1 MPFAR
6 SAMPSTAAPA
16 RLSPSTKGWFEMM
29 AWHKAQTLEMSS
41 GKASFRRMRQR
52 ALQMRSRAALHRVHL
67 GRRQSDLLWC
77 CEPRAPALST
87 ARESRSLGK
96 LVEDVGV
103 LVYEV
108 DGYGNHIG
116 LGDSGC
122 RRNCDPGTIA
132 AGRRYGFA
140 GTVDLGCYAR
150 EVILG
155 LRKADGGC
163 VRAVLLPWMSR
174 IMARV
179 IAR

>member
-1 MPFAR
+1 
-6 SAMPSTAAPA
+6 MPSTAAPA
-16 RLSPSTKGWFEMM
+16 RLLPSTKGWFEMM

-52 ALQMRSRAALHRVHL
+52 ALSARGRAAPHRVRPR
-67 GRRQSDLLWC
+67 RRQSDLSRHR
-77 CEPRAPALST
+77 EPRELVLSW

-103 LVYEV
+103 LAHEV
-108 DGYGNHIG
+108 NGYGNHVEFRN
-116 LGDSGC
+116 SS
-122 RRNCDPGTIA
+122 RRGNCDPWTIIA
-132 AGRRYGFA
+132 QHCYGFA

-155 LRKADGGC
+155 LCKADGGC